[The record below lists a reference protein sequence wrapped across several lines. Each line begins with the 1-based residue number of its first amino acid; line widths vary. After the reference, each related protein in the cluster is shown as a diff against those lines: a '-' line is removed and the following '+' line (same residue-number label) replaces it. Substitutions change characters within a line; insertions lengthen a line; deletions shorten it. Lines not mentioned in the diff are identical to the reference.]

1 MTGLPTIM
9 GWYVHEWLWR
19 GNLAD
24 LNAKI
29 EEIKEIYTS
38 TDETRVK
45 ELLEEYNVSYIFV
58 GSCERNK
65 YGADLNNDLLK
76 GLGSG
81 ISGFGISDLYRKDKL
96 TCRINSLDYNEK
108 QYR

>member
-1 MTGLPTIM
+1 M

-19 GNLAD
+19 GNLSD

-29 EEIKEIYTS
+29 EEIQEIYTS
-38 TDETRVK
+38 TDATRVK

-65 YGADLNNDLLK
+65 YGADMNNDLLK
-76 GLGSG
+76 SLGEVVFQDSEYPTY
-81 ISGFGISDLYRKDKL
+81 IVK
-96 TCRINSLDYNEK
+96 IN
-108 QYR
+108 

>member
-1 MTGLPTIM
+1 M

-19 GNLAD
+19 GNLSD

-29 EEIKEIYTS
+29 EEIQEIYTS

-65 YGADLNNDLLK
+65 YWG
-76 GLGSG
+76 
-81 ISGFGISDLYRKDKL
+81 RH
-96 TCRINSLDYNEK
+96 E
-108 QYR
+108 